1 MTAEALLIELR
12 TSRTDLA
19 RLVEAA
25 VDHRRTRLVVPQRSV
40 EAWERREP
48 ETWTKVSGWL
58 TARYG
63 ARWVVLTA
71 GERALWR
78 PRWQDAANLPAGLR
92 LAAEL
97 DNAFVYERTP

>member
-25 VDHRRTRLVVPQRSV
+25 TRDRLTRLVVPQRSV

-58 TARYG
+58 AARG
-63 ARWVVLTA
+63 VAIVRV
-71 GERALWR
+71 
-78 PRWQDAANLPAGLR
+78 
-92 LAAEL
+92 
-97 DNAFVYERTP
+97 